1 MKMKKLVIKVAVLLM
16 TAGYTVAAG
25 AIEKEKPASS
35 SSRVEV
41 VATAQSAV
49 YKLNYSSKAVGTVKV
64 NIYDAKGDLMYTE
77 LIRSVKA
84 FQKMYDF
91 SRLGSGNYKIE
102 VAGAEGKIEQTIQIA
117 AVKESLIA
125 SVATLDTKG
134 KYELHVRNKVMK
146 PVIVTIYD
154 SSDNLIY
161 EDRID
166 VDHNFSRVYD
176 FSRHFAKAASFVVY
190 SDDAVIRQVIR

>member
-1 MKMKKLVIKVAVLLM
+1 MKKLVIKVAVLMM
-16 TAGYTVAAG
+16 TAGYSVAAG
-25 AIEKEKPASS
+25 VIEKEKPASS

-41 VATAQSAV
+41 VEIAQSAV
-49 YKLNYSSKAVGTVKV
+49 YKLSYSSEALGTVKV
-64 NIYDAKGDLMYTE
+64 NIYDSKGELMYTD
-77 LIRSVKA
+77 LIKSVKA

-91 SRLGSGNYKIE
+91 SQLGSGNYKIE

-134 KYELHVRNKVMK
+134 KYELHVQNKVMK
-146 PVIVTIYD
+146 PVIVSIYD
-154 SSDNLIY
+154 TSDNLIY

-176 FSRHFAKAASFVVY
+176 FTRNFAKAASFVVY

>member
-1 MKMKKLVIKVAVLLM
+1 MKKLVIKVAVLMM
-16 TAGYTVAAG
+16 TAGYAVAAG

-49 YKLNYSSKAVGTVKV
+49 YKLNYSSEAVGTVKV
-64 NIYDAKGDLMYTE
+64 SIYDAQGDLMYTD

-91 SRLGSGNYKIE
+91 SGLESGNYKIE
-102 VAGAEGKIEQTIQIA
+102 VAGAEGKIEQTIQVA
-117 AVKESLIA
+117 AERESLIA
-125 SVATLDTKG
+125 SVSTLDTKG
-134 KYELHVRNKVMK
+134 KYELQVRNKVMK

-161 EDRID
+161 EDQID
-166 VDHNFSRVYD
+166 VDHSFSRVYD
-176 FSRHFAKAASFVVY
+176 FSRNFAKAASFVVY
-190 SDDAVIRQVIR
+190 SDGAAIRQNIH

>member
-1 MKMKKLVIKVAVLLM
+1 MKKLVIKVAVLMM
-16 TAGYTVAAG
+16 TAGYSVAAG
-25 AIEKEKPASS
+25 AIEKERPVNSG
-35 SSRVEV
+35 SRVEV
-41 VATAQSAV
+41 VATAQTAV
-49 YKLNYSSKAVGTVKV
+49 YKLSYSSGAVGTVKV
-64 NIYDAKGDLMYTE
+64 NIYDANGELMYTD
-77 LIRSVKA
+77 LIKSVKA
-84 FQKMYDF
+84 FEKMYDF
-91 SRLGSGNYKIE
+91 SQLGSGNYKIE
-102 VAGAEGKIEQTIQIA
+102 VAGAQGKIEQTIQIA

-134 KYELHVRNKVMK
+134 KYELQVRNKVMK

-190 SDDAVIRQVIR
+190 SDEAVIRQVIR